1 MRQNLVVANWKMN
14 GNRETV
20 GKLVQGLNA
29 FMRTPR
35 CDVVLAPGYLHIGQ
49 VYQELDLM
57 NVKVAGQNC
66 SEYSEGPFTGEV
78 SAKMLADFGCEWV
91 ILGHSERRQNH
102 GETDQIIASKIKKAC
117 FEGLG
122 VIVCVG
128 ETVLERDSGD
138 AQSIVLNQLLN
149 ALDGS
154 INNESKIVIAYEPI
168 WAIGTGLT
176 ASPTEAQIMHSFIR
190 ENLERIEAINA
201 KNTLI
206 LYGGSVNS
214 SNALELFNQLDIDG
228 ALVGGASLDAEEFC
242 RIVNMASL
250 DKEN

>member
-1 MRQNLVVANWKMN
+1 MRQKLVAANWKMN

-35 CDVVLAPGYLHIGQ
+35 CDVVLAPGYLHMGQ
-49 VYQELDLM
+49 VFQGLDLM
-57 NVKVAGQNC
+57 NVAIAGQNC
-66 SEYSEGPFTGEV
+66 SQYLEGPFTGEV

-91 ILGHSERRQNH
+91 ILGHSERRQNY
-102 GETDQIIASKIKKAC
+102 GETDKVIASKIKMAC
-117 FEGLG
+117 SEGLG
-122 VIVCVG
+122 VIFCVG
-128 ETVLERDSGD
+128 ETVSQRDSGD

-154 INNESKIVIAYEPI
+154 INNDSKIIIAYEPV

-176 ASPTEAQIMHSFIR
+176 ASPDEAQIMHSFIR
-190 ENLERIEAINA
+190 ENLEKLEAIDP

-214 SNALELFNQLDIDG
+214 SNALELFNQVDIDG

-242 RIVNMASL
+242 RIVSIASL
-250 DKEN
+250 NKEN

>member
-1 MRQNLVVANWKMN
+1 MRQKLVAANWKMN

-35 CDVVLAPGYLHIGQ
+35 CDVVLAPGYLHMGQ
-49 VYQELDLM
+49 VFQELDLM
-57 NVKVAGQNC
+57 NVAIAGQNC
-66 SEYSEGPFTGEV
+66 SQYSDGPCTGEV

-91 ILGHSERRQNH
+91 ILGHSERRQNY
-102 GETDQIIASKIKKAC
+102 GETDKVIASKIKMAC
-117 FEGLG
+117 SEGLG
-122 VIVCVG
+122 VIFCVG
-128 ETVLERDSGD
+128 ETVSQRDSGD

-154 INNESKIVIAYEPI
+154 ISNESKIIIAYEPV

-176 ASPTEAQIMHSFIR
+176 ASPDEAQIMHSFIR
-190 ENLERIEAINA
+190 KNLERVEAING
-201 KNTLI
+201 KNTPI

-214 SNALELFNQLDIDG
+214 SNAPELFNQSDIDG
-228 ALVGGASLDAEEFC
+228 ALVGGASLNAEEFC

>member
-1 MRQNLVVANWKMN
+1 MRQKLVAANWKMN

-35 CDVVLAPGYLHIGQ
+35 CDVVLAPGYLHMGQ
-49 VYQELDLM
+49 VFQELDLM
-57 NVKVAGQNC
+57 NVAIAGQNC
-66 SEYSEGPFTGEV
+66 SQYLEGPFTGEV

-91 ILGHSERRQNH
+91 ILGHSERRQNY
-102 GETDQIIASKIKKAC
+102 GETDKVIASKIKMAC
-117 FEGLG
+117 SEGLG
-122 VIVCVG
+122 VIFCVG
-128 ETVLERDSGD
+128 ETVSQRDSGD

-154 INNESKIVIAYEPI
+154 INNDSKIIIAYEPV

-176 ASPTEAQIMHSFIR
+176 ASPDEAQIMHSFIR
-190 ENLERIEAINA
+190 KNLERVEAING

-214 SNALELFNQLDIDG
+214 SNASELFNQSDIDG
-228 ALVGGASLDAEEFC
+228 ALVGGASLNAEEFC
-242 RIVNMASL
+242 RIVNMASF

>member
-1 MRQNLVVANWKMN
+1 MRQKLVAANWKMN

-35 CDVVLAPGYLHIGQ
+35 CDVVLAPGYLHMGQ
-49 VYQELDLM
+49 VFQELDLM
-57 NVKVAGQNC
+57 NVAIAGQNC
-66 SEYSEGPFTGEV
+66 SQYLEGPFTGEV

-91 ILGHSERRQNH
+91 ILGHSERRQNY
-102 GETDQIIASKIKKAC
+102 GETDKVIASKIKMAC
-117 FEGLG
+117 SEGLG
-122 VIVCVG
+122 VIFCVG
-128 ETVLERDSGD
+128 ETVSQRDSGD

-154 INNESKIVIAYEPI
+154 INNDSKIIIAYEPV

-176 ASPTEAQIMHSFIR
+176 ASPDEAQIMHSFIR
-190 ENLERIEAINA
+190 KNLERVEAING

-214 SNALELFNQLDIDG
+214 SNASELFNQSDIDG
-228 ALVGGASLDAEEFC
+228 ALVGGASLNAEEFC
-242 RIVNMASL
+242 RIVNIASL

>member
-1 MRQNLVVANWKMN
+1 MRQKLVAANWKMN

-35 CDVVLAPGYLHIGQ
+35 CDVVLAPGYLHMGQ
-49 VYQELDLM
+49 VFQELDLM
-57 NVKVAGQNC
+57 NVAIAGQNC
-66 SEYSEGPFTGEV
+66 SQYLEGPFTGEV

-91 ILGHSERRQNH
+91 ILGHSERRQNY
-102 GETDQIIASKIKKAC
+102 GETDKVIASKIKMAC
-117 FEGLG
+117 SEGLG
-122 VIVCVG
+122 VIFCVG
-128 ETVLERDSGD
+128 ETVSQRDSGD

-154 INNESKIVIAYEPI
+154 INNDSKIIIAYEPV

-176 ASPTEAQIMHSFIR
+176 ASPDEAQIMHSFIR
-190 ENLERIEAINA
+190 KNLERVEAING

-214 SNALELFNQLDIDG
+214 SNASELFNQSDIDG
-228 ALVGGASLDAEEFC
+228 ALVGGASLNAEEFC